1 MIRNSTNP
9 LSLGAVMVALALTA
23 LPFHVQAAWNVND
36 ATAQGHLAKIESYT
50 QSIQQYYENHG
61 QKGEARARHISGYN
75 WPAGQRVPKVDEGF
89 GLLISCGND
98 PSLTAASIRARL
110 SQGFSVPD
118 NASPEQVE
126 KAQREICGAMRVLT
140 NIRYNES
147 VELVT
152 VTLPAIKSLYETE
165 VLRGVNTNGQ
175 RGFDNSGANQVTL
188 QAAQLEFDMAIT
200 TYRERQAQYQQYIGL
215 LSSYNDYLG
224 RRVMGG
230 RGGDGESNPLDRLVN
245 SIVGGSIIQA
255 ALKLGN

>member
-1 MIRNSTNP
+1 MIRNSTTS
-9 LSLGAVMVALALTA
+9 LSLGAVMVALFLSAMTPSA
-23 LPFHVQAAWNVND
+23 QAAWNVND
-36 ATAQGHLAKIESYT
+36 RTAQRHLEAIREYT
-50 QSIQQYYENHG
+50 ETVHDYYLKHG
-61 QKGEARARHISGYN
+61 QEGNAIAGRISGYN
-75 WPAGQRVPKVDEGF
+75 WPAGQQVPKVDEGF

-98 PSLTAASIRARL
+98 PSLTAVSIRSRL

-126 KAQREICGAMRVLT
+126 QAQREICGAMRVLT

-152 VTLPAIKSLYETE
+152 VTLPAIKSLYETQ
-165 VLRGVNTNGQ
+165 VLRGVNDNGK
-175 RGFDNSGANQVTL
+175 RGFDNSGANQVSL